1 MWWTAD
7 ELCNELKM
15 KKSTLYQMTSGRRIP
30 FIKMGGFLRFDPDE
44 IGEWLNGKR
53 ISPIDAA

>member
-1 MWWTAD
+1 
-7 ELCNELKM
+7 M

-53 ISPIDAA
+53 VAPIDAA